1 MQKNDIFNS
10 YIKGY
15 LTFDELIDEII
26 KSIEMEIERN
36 VIDHIKGWQ

>member
-10 YIKGY
+10 YLKGY
-15 LTFDELIDEII
+15 VTFEELVDNVI
-26 KSIEMEIERN
+26 KNIEMEIERN